1 MLANGLIK
9 ALGKEAFKRFRDQI
23 GIVDITEKL
32 KEKKIREITM
42 EDFQGRKDVFKG
54 GKFSLIYL

>member
-1 MLANGLIK
+1 MLADGLTK

-32 KEKKIREITM
+32 KERKTREITI
-42 EDFQGRKDVFKG
+42 ED
-54 GKFSLIYL
+54 L